1 MKESKE
7 VYNATFWLQGYN
19 GRVKEGRLYNSDIG
33 ARIKMQEKIK
43 GKKVIG
49 IRIYENN
56 YGNCNV
62 NFIYSTNDNVAS
74 RHSSVDGMKADFD
87 QTYGVVEFKNGR
99 LIQEEENVL

>member
-1 MKESKE
+1 MKEDKKAYS
-7 VYNATFWLQGYN
+7 ATFWLQGYN

-33 ARIKMQEKIK
+33 ARIKMQEKLK
-43 GKKVIG
+43 GKRVIG
-49 IRIYENN
+49 IKIYENN
-56 YGNCNV
+56 LGNCNV
-62 NFIYSTNDNVAS
+62 NFIYGANVTVAT